1 MARRAVSPHCF
12 PALFRRMI
20 FPLDVLPIETS
31 YCASGTLFSH
41 RRVTWRN
48 SACSATIFSV
58 FDRGAPPNANEWR
71 SCVDYLRTCLAGRP
85 FDMPRPHVCTCGCA
99 NCSRSLSAL
108 SAAPLSPPSL
118 SRRAA
123 SATERHHHHH
133 HHRNSVCPSKHGGSG
148 GRGVRV
154 RVCQPVGVRAAPA
167 TPLSNGRVD
176 VPHCKFRR
184 DQGCGPC

>member
-85 FDMPRPHVCTCGCA
+85 FDMPRPHILHMRLRKLFTLSLRSLRRPPLSSLSLPACGVDHGTASSPTPPPKQCLSFQTRRVRRPGRA
-99 NCSRSLSAL
+99 CSRLSACWR
-108 SAAPLSPPSL
+108 SSCSGHTSL
-118 SRRAA
+118 
-123 SATERHHHHH
+123 ERT
-133 HHRNSVCPSKHGGSG
+133 
-148 GRGVRV
+148 RG
-154 RVCQPVGVRAAPA
+154 CTA
-167 TPLSNGRVD
+167 L
-176 VPHCKFRR
+176 
-184 DQGCGPC
+184 